1 MTGDAP
7 RVLIVEDDRSIRKFL
22 RISLESHCFHVIET
36 ESVQSGLRQVLSQ
49 PPDAIILDLGL
60 PDGDGLD
67 LITRIREWSSVPLI
81 VLSAREREL
90 DKIQALDLG
99 ANDYLTKP
107 FGIGELLARIRV
119 VLRQKSISSVTEAPV
134 FRTGE
139 LIVDLSRRTVTV
151 RGKSVHLTPT
161 EYRLLSVLAHHA
173 GKVVTQRQLLK
184 EVWGPEA
191 VHENQYLRVYMGT
204 LRAKIEMDASRPQYL
219 ITEAGVGYR
228 LVDTA
233 PDA

>member
-1 MTGDAP
+1 M
-7 RVLIVEDDRSIRKFL
+7 
-22 RISLESHCFHVIET
+22 
-36 ESVQSGLRQVLSQ
+36 
-49 PPDAIILDLGL
+49 
-60 PDGDGLD
+60 
-67 LITRIREWSSVPLI
+67 
-81 VLSAREREL
+81 
-90 DKIQALDLG
+90 
-99 ANDYLTKP
+99 
-107 FGIGELLARIRV
+107 
-119 VLRQKSISSVTEAPV
+119 LRQKSISSVTEAPV